1 VSITSTIVDQAE
13 IRFREAVEA
22 LKPYVGCFWT
32 ITAGR
37 HAAIRVVPDGSTSIS
52 AQQQDGRWTG
62 WSLRGPLVRPDERR
76 FTSPATLVGIRLR
89 PGVAYI
95 LSGIAAHQTV
105 GRRLE
110 LKEIAPF
117 RELVTQSPTPQTP
130 EQHIDAL
137 ERFLIA
143 RLKDTGVHSV
153 VAKALHEIEREH
165 GCSKIKEVTRRC
177 SVSPRHLNRLMHEW
191 IGYGPKVYAS
201 IVRFQMTLKQ
211 IDRAPAQ
218 LGAALAYDTGY
229 FDQAHLTSNLVRFA
243 GETPR
248 RLASDC
254 AADFSKTRCDDTL

>member
-110 LKEIAPF
+110 LQEIAPF
-117 RELVTQSPTPQTP
+117 REL
-130 EQHIDAL
+130 L
-137 ERFLIA
+137 R
-143 RLKDTGVHSV
+143 
-153 VAKALHEIEREH
+153 
-165 GCSKIKEVTRRC
+165 
-177 SVSPRHLNRLMHEW
+177 
-191 IGYGPKVYAS
+191 
-201 IVRFQMTLKQ
+201 
-211 IDRAPAQ
+211 
-218 LGAALAYDTGY
+218 
-229 FDQAHLTSNLVRFA
+229 QAHLTSNPVRFA
-243 GETPR
+243 GATAR

-254 AADFSKTRCDDTL
+254 VSDFSKTRCDDTL